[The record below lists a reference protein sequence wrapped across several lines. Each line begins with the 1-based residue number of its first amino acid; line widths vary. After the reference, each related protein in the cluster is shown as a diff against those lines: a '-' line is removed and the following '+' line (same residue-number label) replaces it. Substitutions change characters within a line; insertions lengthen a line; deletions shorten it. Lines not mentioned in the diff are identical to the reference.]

1 MIAVIA
7 DWCGIFG
14 FALTVIL
21 LLRSEALRKEV
32 ESQKREYQEQKA
44 DIKIR
49 MIALRD
55 NLWSGQPLSLK
66 LVSEIRTLLFLFDQK
81 FGRLRTREDKRRLK
95 STHKILTESLG
106 SINIEQL
113 CRELD
118 YFIARFEREEIK

>member
-21 LLRSEALRKEV
+21 LFRSEALRKEV

-81 FGRLRTREDKRRLK
+81 FGRLRTQEDKRQLRA
-95 STHKILTESLG
+95 THKILSGPIEAI
-106 SINIEQL
+106 SINQL